1 MLSGRYGKIF
11 FHTGDAQ
18 IKINL
23 VVIGRNI
30 AVADGPILAIA
41 VAGLRLEIVI
51 GEPQSKPPQ
60 IFVFP
65 PRQRARTQA

>member
-1 MLSGRYGKIF
+1 LSVTSAQFSFGGTLENAVGQVRQIF

-41 VAGLRLEIVI
+41 VA
-51 GEPQSKPPQ
+51 
-60 IFVFP
+60 VF
-65 PRQRARTQA
+65 ALKS